1 MIQTLRKI
9 VRAHFGLFAGAAGPR
24 FGSGVLASLVLVLRV
39 GDAWT
44 QNCEPDFSGNQAKG
58 EQIAQRQCAPCH
70 GTNGIS
76 VSAQFP
82 NLASQLP
89 EYLVKQLKAF
99 RVSPTAKPLRP
110 DPVMTPLVAALTD
123 TDFQDLA
130 AYYSRLAPASGTA
143 RNDSRLQLGRK
154 IYTEGNP
161 AEDLPACITCHRPTG
176 TGIRPDFPRLAG
188 QRADYLESQ
197 LASWS
202 AVRAKP
208 GKLMTMIVPHL
219 RPEERQAVADYIA
232 QLH

>member
-1 MIQTLRKI
+1 MIQTLRKL
-9 VRAHFGLFAGAAGPR
+9 VRARFRLFAEAAGAR

-44 QNCEPDFSGNQAKG
+44 QNCEPDFSGNLARG

-82 NLASQLP
+82 NLAGQLP

-99 RVSPTAKPLRP
+99 RGSPTAKPLRLN
-110 DPVMTPLVAALTD
+110 PVMTPLAAALTD

-130 AYYSRLAPASGTA
+130 AYYSRLAPAAGTA

-188 QRADYLESQ
+188 QRADYLENQ

>member
-9 VRAHFGLFAGAAGPR
+9 VRAR
-24 FGSGVLASLVLVLRV
+24 FGSGVLAALVLVLRA
-39 GDAWT
+39 GEAWT
-44 QNCEPDFSGNQAKG
+44 QNCEPGFSGNAAKG
-58 EQIAQRQCAPCH
+58 EQIAASQCAPCH
-70 GTNGIS
+70 GTNGIA

-82 NLASQLP
+82 NLAGQLP

-110 DPVMTPLVAALTD
+110 NPVMTPLVAALTD

-130 AYYSRLAPASGTA
+130 AYYSRLAPTAGTA

-161 AEDLPACITCHRPTG
+161 AEDLPACITCHRPAG